1 MTELS
6 FYWIG
11 KLIGK
16 GNFGWVNMVMHK
28 LAMKLLAMK
37 TINKK
42 LITTGSIFDKIE
54 NEIRLL
60 KSINHEHIIKI
71 YDTFET

>member
-1 MTELS
+1 
-6 FYWIG
+6 
-11 KLIGK
+11 
-16 GNFGWVNMVMHK
+16 MHK

-42 LITTGSIFDKIE
+42 LITSSNLFDKIE
-54 NEIRLL
+54 TEISIL
-60 KSINHEHIIKI
+60 KDLNHEHIIKI